1 MRLSKV
7 RIENFK
13 RFENLEIEFHPLD
26 CIVGPNNSGKTT
38 LLQALALFGFC
49 LQHCFEKR
57 NGLLELKRRS
67 IPPEDFYVL
76 PIADPMDLWTD
87 RQTMAKQKQKVIKIH
102 AAFEGGTEATAS
114 LKLDYNRFGISVE
127 TPDQSQECLE
137 RLRGVRIEYLPVFSV
152 FLAREERRTQAVVE
166 DELARGRVH
175 NVIRNLL
182 FGLKERH
189 RHDELVELLR
199 RSFPT
204 LKQMG
209 IAFDEVSDRY
219 ISVTYREAGK
229 PKEFDVFSAGSG
241 FQQFL
246 YLFGFA
252 LLREPTLL
260 LLDEPDVH
268 LHGTLQTT
276 LLDELHRLV
285 AQGKQVLVAT
295 HSRHLISGISPENIV
310 SLQDQGASRLRVAF
324 DVYDT
329 LDRLGA
335 VDRTQLPL
343 IQAYQR
349 VLVVE
354 DQADEELLSVFCSTC
369 LGASAWQQVARRLAV
384 CYARGNPYKQPV
396 DRLREQLQQM
406 IALDGRALEA
416 FVVADR
422 DYYPDL
428 DHLTAR
434 LPAEH
439 IRWHIWQRAE
449 IENYLLC
456 PEAIVRLLRGDG
468 RQLVLDEQGF
478 GTEYDALLE
487 SSRES
492 AHDHL
497 IEAFGEYRRHLDE
510 RWDPVTVARK
520 AREYLSAH
528 WPKERLALADAKGVV
543 LPGIKRWLQ
552 HRRFGQF
559 SNKSLAKG
567 LLPEELPVEVHG
579 LARSLVEFVGVKAP

>member
-1 MRLSKV
+1 MRLSRV

-26 CIVGPNNSGKTT
+26 CVVGPNNSGKTT

-49 LQHCFEKR
+49 LQHCLDKR
-57 NGLLELKRRS
+57 NGRLELKPRS
-67 IPPEDFYVL
+67 IPPEDFYAL

-87 RQTMAKQKQKVIKIH
+87 RKTIANRKQKVIKIH
-102 AAFEGGTEATAS
+102 ADFDAGTEATAS
-114 LKLDYNRFGISVE
+114 VKLDYNRFGISVE
-127 TPDQSQECLE
+127 AADQSQEVLE
-137 RLRGVRIEYLPVFSV
+137 RLSRVRIEYLPVFSV
-152 FLAREERRTQAVVE
+152 FLAGEERRTQAVVE

-182 FGLKERH
+182 FDLKQKNRH
-189 RHDELVELLR
+189 EELVEVLR

-204 LKQMG
+204 LQQMQ

-246 YLFGFA
+246 YLFGFG

-268 LHGTLQTT
+268 LHGSLQNS
-276 LLDELHRLV
+276 LLDELQRLV
-285 AQGKQVLVAT
+285 EQGKQVIFAT

-310 SLQDQGASRLRVAF
+310 SLEDQGASRLRVAF

-349 VLVVE
+349 VLIVE
-354 DQADEELLSVFCSTC
+354 DQADSELLSVFCSTC
-369 LGASAWQQVARRLAV
+369 LGASVWQQVERRLAV
-384 CYARGNPYKQPV
+384 CYARGNPYKQPM

-406 IALDGRALEA
+406 IALGGRALEA

-428 DHLTAR
+428 DHLIAK

-439 IRWHIWQRAE
+439 IRWHVWQRAE

-456 PEAIVRLLRGDG
+456 PEAILRLLRGNG
-468 RQLVLDEQGF
+468 RQLVLDEQAF
-478 GTEYDALLE
+478 RAEYNALLE
-487 SSRES
+487 ASRES

-497 IEAFGEYRRHLDE
+497 VAAFTEYRRRLDE
-510 RWDPVTVARK
+510 RWDAVTISRK
-520 AREYLSAH
+520 AREYLQGH
-528 WPKERLALADAKGVV
+528 WGEEPVALADAKGIV
-543 LPGIKRWLQ
+543 LPGVKRWLQ
-552 HRRFGQF
+552 ERQFGQF
-559 SNKSLAKG
+559 SNKSLAKT
-567 LLPEELPVEVHG
+567 LSPEDLPAEVHE
-579 LARSLVEFVGVKAP
+579 LARRLADFAGVTPP